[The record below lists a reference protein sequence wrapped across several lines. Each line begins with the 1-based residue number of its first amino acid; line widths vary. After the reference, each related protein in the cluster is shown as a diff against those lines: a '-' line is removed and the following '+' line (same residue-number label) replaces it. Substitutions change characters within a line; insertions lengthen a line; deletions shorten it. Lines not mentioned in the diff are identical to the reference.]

1 MIEGRIIS
9 AMAGF
14 YHVKAGDTVYLCK
27 PRGIFRKNQL
37 TPAVGDVVLM
47 TPNGEEGTIE
57 QVKDRTSLLTRP
69 YVANVT
75 KALLQFSIRDPAPDL
90 LLLDTL
96 IVNCLYH
103 GIEPILLFNKTDL
116 AEDQAATELAMI
128 YQQSGFEMHFI
139 SVFEGRGIQTLTDA
153 LEPGIYVL
161 AGQSGVGKSSL
172 INQLATTDL
181 AVGQISTKLGR
192 GKHTTR
198 HSSLIEMKPEVYLVD
213 TPGFQNLHLEPGIEP
228 IDILLG
234 YPEFHDVGE
243 CQFYNCL
250 HEHEPRCA
258 VKAAFQAGELQPR
271 RYQNYLNLQQ
281 KLRDRK
287 EF

>member
-1 MIEGRIIS
+1 MIDGRIIS

-14 YHVKAGDTVYLCK
+14 YHVKADNRVYLCK

-37 TPAVGDVVLM
+37 TPAVGDLV
-47 TPNGEEGTIE
+47 TISTSGEEGTIE
-57 QVKDRTSLLTRP
+57 KVAVRSNLLSRP
-69 YVANVT
+69 FVANVT
-75 KALLQFSIRDPAPDL
+75 QALLQFSIRDPAPDL

-103 GIEPILLFNKTDL
+103 QIEPILLFNKTDL
-116 AEDQAATELAMI
+116 QADREASELEKV
-128 YQQSGFEMHFI
+128 YDKSGFSLHFI
-139 SVFEGRGIQTLTDA
+139 SVLDGQGIDYLTKKFDQ
-153 LEPGIYVL
+153 GVYVL

-172 INQLATTDL
+172 INQLATTEL
-181 AVGQISTKLGR
+181 AVGKISQKLGR

-198 HSSLIEMKPEVYLVD
+198 HTSLIEMKPEVYLVD

-234 YPEFHDVGE
+234 YPEFHEVGE

-250 HEHEPRCA
+250 HQHEPKCA
-258 VKAAFQAGELQPR
+258 VKQAFQAGLIHPR
-271 RYQNYLNLQQ
+271 RYQNYLTLQQ
-281 KLRDRK
+281 KLRERK
-287 EF
+287 DF